1 MYVASKA
8 RGDSVCSDCSECDR
22 RVITHVV
29 VMVLKGRG
37 SVHFAPTT
45 RYVSGGLGELYL
57 LGLADSCWRE
67 IA

>member
-8 RGDSVCSDCSECDR
+8 RGDTVCSECDSSRQTIPAR
-22 RVITHVV
+22 RGE
-29 VMVLKGRG
+29 VLKGRG

-67 IA
+67 VA